1 MNKINY
7 EYSIKNIKTDD
18 LVLTYNISTDTFIL
32 LENNTTIINFNYIKK
47 FQIQPL
53 SNNNYNL
60 YLKHNN
66 KIIKKKLSLFFFK

>member
-32 LENNTTIINFNYIKK
+32 LENNTTIINDNYIKK

-53 SNNNYNL
+53 
-60 YLKHNN
+60 
-66 KIIKKKLSLFFFK
+66 F